1 MEKIEVKLGFVQ
13 PFFMIENEIV
23 DIEDITPKERF
34 IYMVLSRYANSVTKE
49 CFPSITTLAKK
60 TGYGRA
66 TVIESIKSLVKKG
79 YLIKENRVDG
89 RGQQNNLYTILPI
102 NQAFKGSPV
111 ENYPSSVEN
120 YPSSVQNYPSSV
132 ENSKNTNIKNTNI
145 KNTNISVTGEFI
157 DKVIE
162 EWNKLSDLGIV
173 PIRNISNNRLK
184 SLRARLEEYS
194 ENEIIQAIQLIRLS
208 NFLTGKNDRNWKIK
222 FDWLLNPN
230 NFIKVIEGNYTD
242 KEEDKPKK
250 KPLFDK
256 EEYIRRMKEESRR
269 RFKNAT

>member
-1 MEKIEVKLGFVQ
+1 MEKIEVKLGFVH

-89 RGQQNNLYTILPI
+89 RCQQNNLYTILPI
-102 NQAFKGSPV
+102 NQAFKGSP
-111 ENYPSSVEN
+111 
-120 YPSSVQNYPSSV
+120 V

-157 DKVIE
+157 NKVIE

-208 NFLTGKNDRNWKIK
+208 NFLIGKNDRNWKIK

-269 RFKNAT
+269 GFKNAT